1 MSGGRREGRPFATAR
16 GSEIRTLAAVGKRA
30 VLGAL
35 ACAALLLPAA
45 LRAQEPRTITFE
57 DAVQRALVRSTDV
70 LRAQAQLG
78 ASGAVETREKMD
90 FLPELSL
97 STRGTRSFGR
107 SFSQAE
113 GAILS
118 ESNDIVD
125 AGLSVSMSL
134 FDGLENFASLRQAS
148 LREDANRL
156 RLDRARED
164 AVFAVVEGFT
174 NLIEARELAAV
185 REEELTAANELLAQ
199 VRRLV
204 EVGRRPV
211 SDLYQ
216 QEAVQAEAEASL
228 VEARQQAGLAETL
241 LIQALQLDPL
251 GEYDFVAPALPEEPP
266 PAVDYRLEELLDLAL
281 ARRSDLEAAE
291 RDYEASDQGV
301 TVARSGYFPSLS
313 LSFNYGSNWSSNSL
327 QPVPGTGTDPRV
339 VSITPDGGGEPVM
352 FEVPGT
358 GTDPLFVRPGFLDQ
372 MDGRRGG
379 SVSLSVSIPV
389 FSGWQTKASV
399 AQAEA
404 GRLTARYDL
413 QDQRQQVALQVRQA
427 LLDYESAV
435 ARQEATARRRR
446 AAERAW
452 QAAERRYELG
462 AATFVEVVQARSAIR
477 ARFAVLLAQRLIE
490 YHTGGL
496 DAQSAALTDLQ
507 TGLNAES

>member
-1 MSGGRREGRPFATAR
+1 MNGSRRGL
-16 GSEIRTLAAVGKRA
+16 LAM
-30 VLGAL
+30 
-35 ACAALLLPAA
+35 ACVALLLPAP
-45 LRAQEPRTITFE
+45 LRAQEPRAITFE
-57 DAVQRALVRSTDV
+57 DAVERALVRSTDV
-70 LRAQAQLG
+70 LRARAQLD
-78 ASGAVETREKMD
+78 ASGTVQTREKMD

-125 AGLSVSMSL
+125 AGLSVSMNL
-134 FDGLENFASLRQAS
+134 FDGLESFASLRQAS

-164 AVFAVVEGFT
+164 AVFQVVEGFT
-174 NLIEARELAAV
+174 NLIQARELATV

-199 VRRLV
+199 VRGLV

-216 QEAVQAEAEASL
+216 QEAAQAEAEAAL
-228 VEARQQAGLAETL
+228 VEARQQAGLAETQ
-241 LIQALQLDPL
+241 LIQTLQLDPL
-251 GEYDFVAPALPEEPP
+251 GEYDFISPELPEEPAP
-266 PAVDYRLEELLDLAL
+266 PVDYRLEDLLELAL
-281 ARRSDLEAAE
+281 ERRSDLEAVE
-291 RDYEASDQGV
+291 RGYEASDEGV
-301 TVARSGYFPSLS
+301 TMARSGYFPSLS

-339 VSITPDGGGEPVM
+339 VAITPDGGGEPVM
-352 FEVPGT
+352 FEVPGS
-358 GTDPLFVRPGFLDQ
+358 GTEPVFVRPDFLDQ

-379 SVSLSVSIPV
+379 SVSLSLSVPV
-389 FSGWQTKASV
+389 FSGWQTKAEV

-404 GRLTARYDL
+404 ERLTARYDL
-413 QDQRQQVALQVRQA
+413 QDQRQLVALQVRQA

-435 ARQEATARRRR
+435 ARQGATERRRL

-452 QAAERRYELG
+452 QASNRRYELG
-462 AATFVEVVQARSAIR
+462 AATFVEVVQARSTLAAARSAAIQ

-496 DAQSAALTDLQ
+496 DAHNASLTDSD
-507 TGLNAES
+507 TGRDDDR